1 MRNKFILLFL
11 LLGASSLLGAKVNAM
26 EPAPMG
32 EWTATGNDQDDQRRE
47 RRPEAQNNDRF
58 PRQNY
63 RDNGFES
70 AQSDAPRDSKLR
82 TAVAI
87 AEGRGRVIRAD
98 PMGNGLF
105 RVRVERDGRRVDLTI
120 DANSG
125 RILSER

>member
-1 MRNKFILLFL
+1 MDL
-11 LLGASSLLGAKVNAM
+11 APM
-26 EPAPMG
+26 EPTPMG
-32 EWTATGNDQDDQRRE
+32 EWTANGNDQDDQRRE
-47 RRPEAQNNDRF
+47 RRPEAHNNDRF

-70 AQSDAPRDSKLR
+70 GQSDAPRDSKLR
-82 TAVAI
+82 IAVAI